1 MAGGGGGE
9 ERMPPPNIAT
19 GAQRVASVPGSSA
32 HCVTVRDK
40 TPLSRHLSRSA
51 PPTPRLLNMSAPLCL
66 VSCVFQTELHA
77 FIQCATKYLN
87 ILSLSAVMM
96 KSLSG
101 ADEDSWELSPAGS
114 HPLMNR
120 TGLNLSFVT
129 F

>member
-1 MAGGGGGE
+1 
-9 ERMPPPNIAT
+9 MPPPNIAT

-51 PPTPRLLNMSAPLCL
+51 PPTPRLLNMSAPLWP
-66 VSCVFQTELHA
+66 VSCVFQTELTKQYMHSA
-77 FIQCATKYLN
+77 FIQCATKYLD
-87 ILSLSAVMM
+87 ILSAVMM
-96 KSLSG
+96 KSVSG